1 MKGTGV
7 ALVTPFSLD
16 GTVDQ
21 NALGSLV
28 NYMIDEGVDYLVAL
42 GTTAETVTLT
52 SAEKKTVRECI
63 VKAAAGRVPLV
74 LGMGGNNTAAL
85 VEEIKATDLS
95 DFSALLSVCPYYNR
109 PNQRG
114 LYAHFE
120 AVSKAS
126 SLPIILYNVP
136 SRTGGGIANDT
147 VLQLAKDFEN
157 IIGIKDA
164 SGDLDI
170 AKDLIARRP
179 KGFYVL
185 SGNDD
190 LAMSIAEAGGEGV
203 ISVLAGGVP
212 RAFAQMMRAAL
223 AGNSSEALSLHQR
236 LSPLMR
242 LIFEEGNPA
251 GIKAVLHQNKR
262 IENRLRL
269 PLVPVTEALYS
280 EISAAL
286 EAFG

>member
-7 ALVTPFSLD
+7 ALVTPFSVD

-21 NALGSLV
+21 NALASLV

-42 GTTAETVTLT
+42 GTTAETATLT

-120 AVSKAS
+120 AVSNAS

-164 SGDLDI
+164 SGDLAV

-185 SGNDD
+185 SGDDD

-212 RAFAQMMRAAL
+212 KTFTQMMRAAL

-269 PLVPVTEALYS
+269 PLVPVSEALYS

-286 EAFG
+286 GAL

>member
-7 ALVTPFSLD
+7 ALVTPFSVD

-21 NALGSLV
+21 NALASLV

-42 GTTAETVTLT
+42 GTTAETATLT
-52 SAEKKTVRECI
+52 SAEKKIVRECI

-164 SGDLDI
+164 SGDLAV

-185 SGNDD
+185 SGDDD

-212 RAFAQMMRAAL
+212 KTFTQMMRAAL

-251 GIKAVLHQNKR
+251 GIKAVLHQNKS

-269 PLVPVTEALYS
+269 PLVPVSEVLYS

-286 EAFG
+286 EAL

>member
-21 NALGSLV
+21 NALASLV

-85 VEEIKATDLS
+85 VEEIKATDVS

-164 SGDLDI
+164 SGDLAV

-185 SGNDD
+185 SGDDD

-212 RAFAQMMRAAL
+212 KTFTQMMRAAL

-269 PLVPVTEALYS
+269 PLVPVSEALYS

-286 EAFG
+286 GSL

>member
-7 ALVTPFSLD
+7 ALVTPFSVD

-21 NALGSLV
+21 NALASLV

-42 GTTAETVTLT
+42 GTTAETATLT

-120 AVSKAS
+120 AVSNAS

-164 SGDLDI
+164 SGDLAV

-185 SGNDD
+185 SGDDD

-212 RAFAQMMRAAL
+212 KTFTQMMHAAL

-251 GIKAVLHQNKR
+251 GIKAVLHQNNR

-269 PLVPVTEALYS
+269 PLVPVSEVLYS

-286 EAFG
+286 EAL

>member
-1 MKGTGV
+1 M
-7 ALVTPFSLD
+7 
-16 GTVDQ
+16 
-21 NALGSLV
+21 
-28 NYMIDEGVDYLVAL
+28 
-42 GTTAETVTLT
+42 
-52 SAEKKTVRECI
+52 
-63 VKAAAGRVPLV
+63 
-74 LGMGGNNTAAL
+74 
-85 VEEIKATDLS
+85 
-95 DFSALLSVCPYYNR
+95 
-109 PNQRG
+109 
-114 LYAHFE
+114 
-120 AVSKAS
+120 
-126 SLPIILYNVP
+126 PIILYNVP

-164 SGDLDI
+164 SGDLAV

-185 SGNDD
+185 SGDDD

-212 RAFAQMMRAAL
+212 KTFTQMMRAAL

-286 EAFG
+286 EALG

>member
-7 ALVTPFSLD
+7 ALVTPFSVD

-21 NALGSLV
+21 NALASLV

-42 GTTAETVTLT
+42 GTTAETATLT

-164 SGDLDI
+164 SGDLAV

-185 SGNDD
+185 SGDDD

-212 RAFAQMMRAAL
+212 KTFTQMMRAAL

-269 PLVPVTEALYS
+269 PLVPVSEVLYS

-286 EAFG
+286 EAL

>member
-7 ALVTPFSLD
+7 ALVTPFSVD

-21 NALGSLV
+21 NALASLV

-42 GTTAETVTLT
+42 GTTAETATLT

-63 VKAAAGRVPLV
+63 VKAAVGRVPLV

-120 AVSKAS
+120 AVSNAS

-164 SGDLDI
+164 SGDLAV

-185 SGNDD
+185 SGDDD

-212 RAFAQMMRAAL
+212 KTFTQMMRAAL

-269 PLVPVTEALYS
+269 PLVPVSEVLYS
-280 EISAAL
+280 QISAAL
-286 EAFG
+286 EAL

>member
-7 ALVTPFSLD
+7 ALVTPFSVD

-21 NALGSLV
+21 NALASLV

-42 GTTAETVTLT
+42 GTTAETATLT

-164 SGDLDI
+164 SGDLAV

-212 RAFAQMMRAAL
+212 KTFTQMMRAAL

-269 PLVPVTEALYS
+269 PLVPVSEALYS

-286 EAFG
+286 RAL

>member
-7 ALVTPFSLD
+7 ALVTPFSVD

-21 NALGSLV
+21 NALASLV

-42 GTTAETVTLT
+42 GTTAETATLT

-164 SGDLDI
+164 SGDLAV

-185 SGNDD
+185 SGDDD

-212 RAFAQMMRAAL
+212 KTFTQMMRAAL

-269 PLVPVTEALYS
+269 PLVPVSEALYS

-286 EAFG
+286 RAL

>member
-7 ALVTPFSLD
+7 ALVTPFSVD

-21 NALGSLV
+21 NALASLV

-42 GTTAETVTLT
+42 GTTAETATLT

-120 AVSKAS
+120 AVSNAS

-164 SGDLDI
+164 SGDLAV

-185 SGNDD
+185 SGDDD
-190 LAMSIAEAGGEGV
+190 LAMSIAESGGEGV

-212 RAFAQMMRAAL
+212 KTFTQMMRAAL

-269 PLVPVTEALYS
+269 PLVPVSEVLYS

-286 EAFG
+286 EAL

>member
-7 ALVTPFSLD
+7 ALVTPFSVD

-21 NALGSLV
+21 NALASLV

-42 GTTAETVTLT
+42 GTTAETATLT

-164 SGDLDI
+164 SGDLAV

-185 SGNDD
+185 SGDDD

-212 RAFAQMMRAAL
+212 KTFTQMMRAAL

-269 PLVPVTEALYS
+269 PLVSVSEVLYS
-280 EISAAL
+280 KISAAL
-286 EAFG
+286 EAL

>member
-7 ALVTPFSLD
+7 ALVTPFSVD
-16 GTVDQ
+16 RTVDQ
-21 NALGSLV
+21 NALASLV

-42 GTTAETVTLT
+42 GTTAETATLT

-164 SGDLDI
+164 SGDLAV

-185 SGNDD
+185 SGDDD

-212 RAFAQMMRAAL
+212 KTFTQMMRAAL

-269 PLVPVTEALYS
+269 PLVPVSEALYS

-286 EAFG
+286 RAL

>member
-7 ALVTPFSLD
+7 ALVTPFSVD

-21 NALGSLV
+21 NALASLV

-42 GTTAETVTLT
+42 GTTAETATLT

-120 AVSKAS
+120 AVSNAS

-164 SGDLDI
+164 SGDLAV

-185 SGNDD
+185 SGDDD

-212 RAFAQMMRAAL
+212 KTFTQMMRAAL

-251 GIKAVLHQNKR
+251 GIKAVLHQNNR

-269 PLVPVTEALYS
+269 PLVPVSEVLYS

-286 EAFG
+286 EAL

>member
-7 ALVTPFSLD
+7 ALVTPFSVD

-21 NALGSLV
+21 NALASLV

-42 GTTAETVTLT
+42 GTTAETATLT

-85 VEEIKATDLS
+85 VEEIKATDVS

-164 SGDLDI
+164 SGDLAV

-185 SGNDD
+185 SGDDD

-212 RAFAQMMRAAL
+212 KTFTQMMRAAL

-286 EAFG
+286 EALG

>member
-7 ALVTPFSLD
+7 ALVTPFSVD

-21 NALGSLV
+21 NALASLV

-42 GTTAETVTLT
+42 GTTAETATLT

-120 AVSKAS
+120 AVSNAS

-164 SGDLDI
+164 SGDLAV

-185 SGNDD
+185 SGDDD

-212 RAFAQMMRAAL
+212 KTFTQMMRAAL

-269 PLVPVTEALYS
+269 PLVPVSEVLYS

-286 EAFG
+286 EAL

>member
-7 ALVTPFSLD
+7 ALVTPFSVD

-21 NALGSLV
+21 NALASLV

-42 GTTAETVTLT
+42 GTTAETATLT

-164 SGDLDI
+164 SGDLAV

-185 SGNDD
+185 SGDDD

-212 RAFAQMMRAAL
+212 KTFTQMMRAAL
-223 AGNSSEALSLHQR
+223 ARNSSEALSLHQR
-236 LSPLMR
+236 LAPLMR

-269 PLVPVTEALYS
+269 PLVPVSEVLYS

-286 EAFG
+286 EAL

>member
-7 ALVTPFSLD
+7 ALVTPFSVD

-21 NALGSLV
+21 NALASLV

-42 GTTAETVTLT
+42 GTTAETATLT

-164 SGDLDI
+164 SGDLAV

-185 SGNDD
+185 SGDDD

-212 RAFAQMMRAAL
+212 KTFTQMMRAAL
-223 AGNSSEALSLHQR
+223 ARNSSEALSLHQR

-269 PLVPVTEALYS
+269 PLVPVSEVLYS

-286 EAFG
+286 EAL

>member
-21 NALGSLV
+21 NALASLV

-251 GIKAVLHQNKR
+251 GIKAVLHHNKR

-286 EAFG
+286 EALG

>member
-7 ALVTPFSLD
+7 ALVTPFSVD

-21 NALGSLV
+21 NALASLV

-42 GTTAETVTLT
+42 GTTAETATLT

-63 VKAAAGRVPLV
+63 VRAAAGRVPLV

-164 SGDLDI
+164 SGDLAV

-185 SGNDD
+185 SGDDD
-190 LAMSIAEAGGEGV
+190 LAMSIAEEGGEGV

-212 RAFAQMMRAAL
+212 KTFTQMMRAAL

-269 PLVPVTEALYS
+269 PLVPVSEVLYS

-286 EAFG
+286 EAL

>member
-7 ALVTPFSLD
+7 ALVTPFSVD

-21 NALGSLV
+21 NALASLV

-42 GTTAETVTLT
+42 GTTAETATLT

-120 AVSKAS
+120 AVSKAR

-164 SGDLDI
+164 SGDLAV

-185 SGNDD
+185 SGDDD

-212 RAFAQMMRAAL
+212 KTFTQMMRAAL
-223 AGNSSEALSLHQR
+223 ARNSSEALSLHQR

-269 PLVPVTEALYS
+269 PLVPVSEVLYS

-286 EAFG
+286 EAL

>member
-7 ALVTPFSLD
+7 ALVTPFSVD

-21 NALGSLV
+21 NALASLV

-42 GTTAETVTLT
+42 GTTAETATLT

-85 VEEIKATDLS
+85 VEEIKATDVS

-164 SGDLDI
+164 SGDLAV

-185 SGNDD
+185 SGDDD

-212 RAFAQMMRAAL
+212 KTFTQMMRAAL
-223 AGNSSEALSLHQR
+223 ARNSSEALSLHQR

-269 PLVPVTEALYS
+269 PLVPVSEVLYS

-286 EAFG
+286 EAL

>member
-1 MKGTGV
+1 
-7 ALVTPFSLD
+7 
-16 GTVDQ
+16 
-21 NALGSLV
+21 
-28 NYMIDEGVDYLVAL
+28 
-42 GTTAETVTLT
+42 
-52 SAEKKTVRECI
+52 
-63 VKAAAGRVPLV
+63 
-74 LGMGGNNTAAL
+74 MGGNNTAAL

-120 AVSKAS
+120 AVSNAS

-164 SGDLDI
+164 SGDLAV

-185 SGNDD
+185 SGDDD

-212 RAFAQMMRAAL
+212 KTFTQMMRAAL

-269 PLVPVTEALYS
+269 PLVPVSEVLYS

-286 EAFG
+286 EAL

>member
-7 ALVTPFSLD
+7 ALVTPFSVD
-16 GTVDQ
+16 RTVDQ
-21 NALGSLV
+21 NALASLV

-42 GTTAETVTLT
+42 GTTAETATLT

-63 VKAAAGRVPLV
+63 VRVAAGRVPLV

-109 PNQRG
+109 PIQRG

-164 SGDLDI
+164 SGDLAV

-185 SGNDD
+185 SGDDD

-212 RAFAQMMRAAL
+212 KTFTQMMRAAL

-236 LSPLMR
+236 LSPLMG

-269 PLVPVTEALYS
+269 PLVSVSEVLYS
-280 EISAAL
+280 KISAAL
-286 EAFG
+286 EAL

>member
-7 ALVTPFSLD
+7 ALVTPFSVD

-21 NALGSLV
+21 NALASLV

-42 GTTAETVTLT
+42 GTTAETATLT

-120 AVSKAS
+120 AVSNAS

-164 SGDLDI
+164 SGDLAV

-185 SGNDD
+185 SGDDD

-212 RAFAQMMRAAL
+212 KTFTQMMRAAL

-269 PLVPVTEALYS
+269 PLVPVSEVLYS
-280 EISAAL
+280 QISAAL
-286 EAFG
+286 EAL

>member
-7 ALVTPFSLD
+7 ALVTPFSVD

-21 NALGSLV
+21 NALASLV

-42 GTTAETVTLT
+42 GTTAETATLT

-63 VKAAAGRVPLV
+63 VKVAAGRVPLV

-164 SGDLDI
+164 SGDLAV

-185 SGNDD
+185 SGDDD

-212 RAFAQMMRAAL
+212 KTFTQMMRAAL
-223 AGNSSEALSLHQR
+223 ARNSSEALSLHQR

-269 PLVPVTEALYS
+269 PLVPVSEVLYS

-286 EAFG
+286 EAL